1 MLARRMRV
9 SSTTTSPADSGADTL
24 VVGVFDGETV
34 AHDVD
39 GGALQRLID
48 AGEARTAFRHVAV
61 AHAADRRWL
70 LAGLGPRDA
79 FDAERARIAAAV
91 VLGRAQEIGTRRLC
105 WELPHHV
112 DDAVAGAF
120 VEGTVL
126 GAYRFNRYKQSAD
139 GDRSLEELIVS
150 AHHDVARAVD
160 AAAVLAEAANAARD
174 LQNTPANDMTPA
186 ALADAA
192 RALDGVQVEVHGRDF
207 LLERGMG
214 AFAAVAQGSDTE
226 PALIVMRYDGPGAR
240 GPVLGLIGKAVTFDT
255 GGISIKP
262 AAKMHEMKFDMSGGA
277 AVVAAVG
284 AIARLGLPVRVIGVV
299 GATENMPSG
308 HSMRPGDIV
317 TAANGT
323 TIEINNTDAEG
334 RLVLGDCMTHAIG
347 LGAERLVDIAT
358 LTGGIVTALGSAF
371 AGVMSNDDAWC
382 AEVQAAGARTGE
394 RVWRLPLDPMYDD
407 AIKGQYGDI
416 MNATTDRKAHPIT
429 AAAFLAR
436 FADGVPW
443 AHVDMAGVMN
453 DLGLPYAAKGGS
465 GFGVR
470 LLVDIARAG
479 GDDGAAAG

>member
-1 MLARRMRV
+1 MLAGRMRV
-9 SSTTTSPADSGADTL
+9 SSTTSSPPDSGADTL
-24 VVGVFDGETV
+24 AVGVFDGETV
-34 AHDVD
+34 AHDVED
-39 GGALQRLID
+39 GALQRLID
-48 AGEARTAFRHVAV
+48 SGEARTAFRHVAV
-61 AHAADRRWL
+61 GHAAGRRWL
-70 LAGLGPRDA
+70 LVGLGPRSA

-91 VLGRAQEIGTRRLC
+91 AFGRAQEIGARRLC

-126 GAYRFNRYKQSAD
+126 GAYRFNRYKQPAGD
-139 GDRSLEELIVS
+139 DRSVDELIVS
-150 AHHDVARAVD
+150 AHHDVSGPVE

-186 ALADAA
+186 ALAEAA
-192 RALDGVQVEVHGRDF
+192 RSLEGVAVEVHGRDF
-207 LLERGMG
+207 LAERGMG
-214 AFAAVAQGSDTE
+214 AFAAVAQGSDAE
-226 PALIVMRYDGPGAR
+226 PALIVMRYDGAGAR
-240 GPVLGLIGKAVTFDT
+240 GPVLGLVGKAVTFDS

-284 AIARLGLPVRVIGVV
+284 AVARLGLPVRVIGVV
-299 GATENMPSG
+299 GATENMLSG
-308 HSMRPGDIV
+308 RSMRPGDIV

-334 RLVLGDCMTHAIG
+334 RLVLGDCITHAIE

-358 LTGGIVTALGSAF
+358 LTGGVVTALGSAF

-382 AEVQAAGARTGE
+382 ATVVAAGARTGE

-416 MNATTDRKAHPIT
+416 VNATTDRKAHPIT

-436 FADGVPW
+436 FAGDVPW
-443 AHVDMAGVMN
+443 AHVDMAGMMS
-453 DLGLPYAAKGGS
+453 DLGLAYAAKGGS

-470 LLVDIARAG
+470 LLVDVARAVA
-479 GDDGAAAG
+479 DGAGAG

>member
-1 MLARRMRV
+1 MLAGRMRV
-9 SSTTTSPADSGADTL
+9 STTTTSPADSGADTL

-34 AHDVD
+34 AHDVKGD
-39 GGALQRLID
+39 ALQRLID
-48 AGEARTAFRHVAV
+48 SGEARTAFRHVAV
-61 AHAADRRWL
+61 AHADDRRWL
-70 LAGLGPRDA
+70 IAGLGPRSQ
-79 FDAERARIAAAV
+79 FDAERARIVAATV
-91 VLGRAQEIGTRRLC
+91 HGRALEIGARRLC

-126 GAYRFNRYKQSAD
+126 AGYRFDRYRKPPTNA
-139 GDRSLEELIVS
+139 GALEELIIS
-150 AHHDVARAVD
+150 AHHDVAGA
-160 AAAVLAEAANAARD
+160 AETAAVLAEAANAARD
-174 LQNTPANDMTPA
+174 LQNTPANDMTPE
-186 ALADAA
+186 ALAQAA
-192 RALDGVQVEVHGRDF
+192 RALDGVAVEVHGRDF
-207 LLERGMG
+207 LLARKMG
-214 AFAAVAQGSDTE
+214 AFAAVAQGSDAE
-226 PALIVMRYDGPGAR
+226 PAMIVMRYDGANAG
-240 GPVLGLIGKAVTFDT
+240 GPVLGLVGKAVTFDS

-277 AVVAAVG
+277 AVVQAMG
-284 AIARLGLPVRVIGVV
+284 AIARLGLPVRVVAVV
-299 GATENMPSG
+299 GATENMLNG
-308 HSMRPGDIV
+308 RSMRPGDIV

-334 RLVLGDCMTHAIG
+334 RLVLGDCITHAIE

-382 AEVQAAGARTGE
+382 AVVEGAGARTGE
-394 RVWRLPLDPMYDD
+394 RVWRLPLDQAYDD

-416 MNATTDRKAHPIT
+416 MNSTTDRKAHPIT

-436 FADGVPW
+436 FAGDVPW

-453 DLGLPYAAKGGS
+453 DLGVPYAAKGGS

-470 LLVDIARAG
+470 LLVDVARAVA
-479 GDDGAAAG
+479 DAG